1 MSDSKNS
8 AQIINLQD
16 LMAGEIGGE
25 IEVAK
30 PFVYEPEKKED
41 FFNLGGDEEEEE
53 EDQAGSGAGEE
64 EEEEQQEEEQEQ
76 EEEEDQAGS
85 GEVSHFLASIKSLF
99 GDSITHISQENENGE
114 HVEVPLEEIEFT
126 QEVFEDIVRSKI
138 EALTEEAK
146 LNTVSTEGLSEF
158 ARELIEIDRLGG
170 DVSVLLQ
177 SKETYIDVLDKL
189 DLREVADQKRVIYLR
204 LKAEGSRSDEEIDIL
219 IGGYESKGL
228 LSNKAEI
235 SDKEIRD
242 AVNGQ
247 IEQAKALAKK
257 QKDERDSLIVDY
269 EKDILKSLDQF
280 ELTDEIKK
288 KVARLSVKRDDKERF
303 EIDNTYFKMKQDP
316 DMAAKLMLFLLDM
329 EEYNKQISKEVKK
342 QAQLKGAK
350 GLTIIKKKSDADVAR
365 HTNKNSGKSILLD
378 DLNK

>member
-1 MSDSKNS
+1 MSDNKNS

-16 LMAGEIGGE
+16 LMSGEIGGE
-25 IEVAK
+25 IEVKK

-53 EDQAGSGAGEE
+53 GSKGAGGGESQE
-64 EEEEQQEEEQEQ
+64 EEEQEQ
-76 EEEEDQAGS
+76 EEEEKQAAEEV
-85 GEVSHFLASIKSLF
+85 EVSHYLKSIKNLF
-99 GDSITHISQENENGE
+99 GDSITHISQEDEKGE
-114 HVEVPLEEIEFT
+114 KIEVSLEEIEFT
-126 QEVFEDIVRSKI
+126 QELFEDIVRSKI

-158 ARELIEIDRLGG
+158 ARELVEIDRMGG
-170 DVSVLLQ
+170 DVSILLQ

-189 DLREVADQKRVIYLR
+189 NLKEVADQKRAIYLR
-204 LKAEGSRSDEEIDIL
+204 LRADGKRSDEEIEIL
-219 IGGYESKGL
+219 IGGYEAKGL
-228 LSNKAEI
+228 LADKAEI

-247 IEQAKALAKK
+247 IEQAKTLAKK
-257 QKDERDSLIVDY
+257 QKDERDNLIADY

-280 ELTDEIKK
+280 ELADDIKK
-288 KVARLSVKRDDKERF
+288 KVAKLSVKRDDKERF

-342 QAQLKGAK
+342 QTQLKGAK
-350 GLTIIKKKSDADVAR
+350 SLTIIKKKSDTDSAR
-365 HTNKNSGKSILLD
+365 HTSKNSGASILLD
-378 DLNK
+378 DLNKK